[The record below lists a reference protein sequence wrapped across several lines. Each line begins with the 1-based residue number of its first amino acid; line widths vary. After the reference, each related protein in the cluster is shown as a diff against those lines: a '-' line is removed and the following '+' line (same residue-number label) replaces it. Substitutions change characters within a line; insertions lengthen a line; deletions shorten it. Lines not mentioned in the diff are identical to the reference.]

1 MHRLAQERR
10 GSPNLLHL
18 KNSLEVRNLAIELN
32 VISSNIAHLRELCDA
47 LEDPA
52 FNITPHYSFEQFMSK
67 FNRYKS
73 SYVIMVPESE
83 TSPQVAELLGFALCS
98 ISFTD
103 MFVVFAPASSQE
115 LVSGNQREDVM
126 YSCNPSDI
134 KGLILRRQLSDI
146 YDISRQNKVGGQAFT
161 KAMPRPTSITKREH
175 EVALLICQGLS
186 NKHIARELE
195 ISHRTV
201 EVHRSRL
208 MHKLGARNV
217 ADFAVKYMWNKPNA
231 RESS

>member
-1 MHRLAQERR
+1 M
-10 GSPNLLHL
+10 
-18 KNSLEVRNLAIELN
+18 AIELN
-32 VISSNIAHLRELCDA
+32 VISSDIAHLKELCDA
-47 LEDPA
+47 LEDEA
-52 FNITPHYSFEQFMSK
+52 FNITPYYSFVQFMSK

-73 SYVIMVPESE
+73 SSVIMVPGNE
-83 TSPQVAELLGFALCS
+83 TSPQVVELLGFALCS

-103 MFVVFAPASSQE
+103 MFFVFAPASSQV
-115 LVSGNQREDVM
+115 LISGNQHEDVR

-134 KGLILRRQLSDI
+134 KALILRRQLDDI
-146 YDISRQNKVGGQAFT
+146 YDISKQNRVGEQAFA
-161 KAMPRPTSITKREH
+161 KAMPRPTNITKREH

-201 EVHRSRL
+201 EVHRARL
-208 MHKLGARNV
+208 MQKVAARNV

-231 RESS
+231 RESSG